1 VRRKEGHIIN
11 EYELRR
17 RLGLGPD
24 TDFDWVALRGAYRM
38 SSHEEG
44 QPNGP
49 IILNKGTTFEE
60 PFGVTLAL
68 AYGERLADEWLR

>member
-1 VRRKEGHIIN
+1 MDSGPMN

-24 TDFDWVALRGAYRM
+24 VDFDWIALRGAYRM
-38 SSHEEG
+38 SRPE
-44 QPNGP
+44 P
-49 IILNKGTTFEE
+49 IILNEGTVFEE

-68 AYGERLADEWLR
+68 AFGERLADEWLR

>member
-1 VRRKEGHIIN
+1 MN

-24 TDFDWVALRGAYRM
+24 VAYDFTVLRDQYWLVGKI
-38 SSHEEG
+38 
-44 QPNGP
+44 P
-49 IILNKGTTFEE
+49 IILNEGTPFEE

-68 AYGERLADEWLR
+68 AYGERLADEVLR